1 MLKYKNSKGFTLIE
15 LMIVVAIIGI
25 LSAVSLPAYQMYSN
39 RAQFAE
45 AILAISVYRTFIIV
59 AAEAGRF
66 DNVDAIKEG
75 TAGIPDSQE
84 RNANSHGI
92 HVHKGEIKVTWK
104 IDDSALDGVYY
115 TLTAQNI
122 VPPIRWVEGGS
133 CLNQGIC

>member
-1 MLKYKNSKGFTLIE
+1 MYKNSKGFTLIE
-15 LMIVVAIIGI
+15 LMMVVAIIGI

-45 AILAISVYRTFIIV
+45 AILAISVYRTFIVV

-66 DNVDAIKEG
+66 DEMDDIDEG
-75 TAGIPDSQE
+75 EAGIPDSQG

-104 IDDSALDGVYY
+104 KDGSVLDGVNY

-122 VPPIRWVEGGS
+122 VPPIRWVEGGN
-133 CLNQGIC
+133 CLTRGLC

>member
-1 MLKYKNSKGFTLIE
+1 MYKNSKGFTLIE
-15 LMIVVAIIGI
+15 LMMVVAIIGI

-45 AILAISVYRTFIIV
+45 AILAISVYRTFIVV

-66 DNVDAIKEG
+66 DEMDDIDEG
-75 TAGIPDSQE
+75 EAGIPDSQG

-104 IDDSALDGVYY
+104 KDGSALDGVNY
-115 TLTAQNI
+115 TLTAQNFE
-122 VPPIRWVEGGS
+122 PPIRWVEGGN
-133 CLNQGIC
+133 CLTRGIC

>member
-1 MLKYKNSKGFTLIE
+1 MFKNMKSKGFTLIE

-39 RAQFAE
+39 RAQFTE

-66 DNVDAIKEG
+66 DDVGDIDEG
-75 TAGIPDSQE
+75 EAGILGEQE
-84 RNANSHGI
+84 RTLNSHGI
-92 HVHKGEIKVTWK
+92 HVHQGEIKVTWK
-104 IDDSALDGVYY
+104 KDGSVLDGVNY

-122 VPPIRWVEGGS
+122 VPPIRWVGGGN
-133 CLNQGIC
+133 CLTRGLC